1 MKDLGNRIQEL
12 RKQHKL
18 SQVEFAKKVDISKSQ
33 LIRYEG
39 KGVQPPAHTLNK
51 MAELFGTSV
60 DYLINGNTGEKAQST
75 LRDAELIK
83 QFRHIEE
90 LPEDEKNTIIKVI
103 TAYVRD
109 FKTRQAYV
117 M

>member
-1 MKDLGNRIQEL
+1 MAQFSPVYLAQSIRNGWHNLKRFIQ
-12 RKQHKL
+12 
-18 SQVEFAKKVDISKSQ
+18 VDISKSQ

-117 M
+117 G